1 MGQMNLRGGSPQ
13 GFYAKNLQNVAVKL
27 QMYSA
32 ALKNTL
38 PALSQIEEL
47 FIVMEEER
55 FLNYGAAP
63 SFGIPEQWEPLADST
78 IYSKQGYGG
87 DRPLVNFGY
96 LHAAAVAPTIV
107 NTLKGATITIDPRK
121 HGAPE
126 NYSRNKD
133 YGYFHQTGD
142 NESGIIR
149 EIITIT
155 PEFKLAAL
163 KIMQSYI
170 GIGSSKIAKIART
183 NSAEIEAKKS
193 TYVEQALRRDS
204 QAVSVRSRISR
215 TGNKE
220 LSASGKKTVDRNAA
234 ELAHM
239 KDSSL
244 STLSHYENIQLSRRV
259 QSEFNKANKLNSS
272 QTDSLINRVSGG
284 KLNREK
290 MSFYNSALRENQVT
304 GAQRIA
310 DGFGKP

>member
-1 MGQMNLRGGSPQ
+1 MGQMNFRNGSPQ

-32 ALKNTL
+32 ALKNPM

-47 FIVMEEER
+47 FIAMEEER

-63 SFGIPEQWEPLADST
+63 MFGIPQQWESLADST
-78 IYSKQGYGG
+78 VLSKQGYGG

-96 LHAAAVAPTIV
+96 LHQAAVTPIIV
-107 NTLKGATITIDPRK
+107 NTPKSAVVTIDPRK
-121 HGAPE
+121 TGAPQ
-126 NYSRNKD
+126 NYSRGKD

-142 NESGIIR
+142 NESGIAR

-155 PEFKLAAL
+155 PAFKEEAMR
-163 KIMQSYI
+163 IMQSYI
-170 GIGSSKIAKIART
+170 GVGKQKVAKIAKANAAR
-183 NSAEIEAKKS
+183 IESSKS

-204 QAVSVRSRISR
+204 QAVSIKSRISR

-220 LSASGKKTVDRNAA
+220 LSASGKRTVDRNAA
-234 ELAHM
+234 ELARM
-239 KDSSL
+239 KDPSL
-244 STLSHYENIQLSRRV
+244 STYSHYENIRLTRQV

-272 QTDSLINRVSGG
+272 QVDSLINRVSGG

-290 MSFYNSALRENQVT
+290 MSFYNSTLRENQVT